1 MQTLFRPTA
10 SNGENSILLNEELLL
25 PAYAPPEILH
35 REAEIKAIAE
45 AIKPLLEGHTGD
57 NLFAYGNSG
66 TGKTISAKHV
76 LSELKEATSRVIP
89 VYINCWETSTQMA
102 IYTKILDC
110 LGDSMPRRGL
120 ATDEVFERIKEV
132 MEKGKIAVLV
142 VLDEMDAL
150 VFRKEYEVL
159 YSLSRA
165 PVRFGIIGISST
177 QGLLAK
183 LDTRVTSS
191 LRFTHLEFKPYSTQQ
206 ITDILAERAKLALAK
221 GSWDYD
227 ILEGCAAIGKAN
239 GGNVRLALEMLWK
252 AAHLAEK
259 RDAKKIGIED
269 VREASKKTFY
279 KKIEST
285 SPVPYSF
292 DIKDSSLSEEEKA
305 IVEILGKGEI
315 TTTDLYTEFSKK
327 FRKTKRQIRNYLDTL
342 EAKGIIEMAEA
353 KNAGMEH
360 SPLKPRLV
368 RLKMKA

>member
-10 SNGENSILLNEELLL
+10 SNDENAILLNEELLL

-45 AIKPLLEGHTGD
+45 AIKPLLEGHTAD

-89 VYINCWETSTQMA
+89 VYINCWESNTQMA

-177 QGLLAK
+177 PGLLAK

-206 ITDILAERAKLALAK
+206 ITDILAEK
-221 GSWDYD
+221 GQ
-227 ILEGCAAIGKAN
+227 IGF
-239 GGNVRLALEMLWK
+239 GERL
-252 AAHLAEK
+252 
-259 RDAKKIGIED
+259 
-269 VREASKKTFY
+269 
-279 KKIEST
+279 
-285 SPVPYSF
+285 
-292 DIKDSSLSEEEKA
+292 
-305 IVEILGKGEI
+305 LG
-315 TTTDLYTEFSKK
+315 L
-327 FRKTKRQIRNYLDTL
+327 
-342 EAKGIIEMAEA
+342 
-353 KNAGMEH
+353 
-360 SPLKPRLV
+360 
-368 RLKMKA
+368 